1 MVYAARILWHP
12 DACNLRQE
20 CEVQE
25 VLDRLDRIER
35 MLQSSAAPI
44 EYLDTE
50 GASRF
55 TGISAK
61 QLENWRSERTGGP
74 AYTKRGRSV
83 FYAIVELRRFM
94 EAKRV
99 EPLL

>member
-1 MVYAARILWHP
+1 M
-12 DACNLRQE
+12 
-20 CEVQE
+20 QE
-25 VLDRLDRIER
+25 VIDRLDRIER
-35 MLQSSAAPI
+35 MLESRSGPI
-44 EYLDTE
+44 EYLDTD

-61 QLENWRSERTGGP
+61 QLENWRSDRTGGP

-83 FYAIVELRRFM
+83 FYAIADLRAFM
-94 EAKRV
+94 QAKRV